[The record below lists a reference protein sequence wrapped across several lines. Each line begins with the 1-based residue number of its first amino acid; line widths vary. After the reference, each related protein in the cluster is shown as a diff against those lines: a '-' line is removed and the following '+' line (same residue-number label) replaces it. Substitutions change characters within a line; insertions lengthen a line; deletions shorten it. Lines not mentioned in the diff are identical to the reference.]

1 MRVERNNI
9 NWFLDL
15 SEGIDLSI
23 FIFGSSEKNL
33 SKLKKLLDDS
43 KDLIFIDIGANIGS
57 TSLSLAQLFKFAK
70 IYSFEPTFF
79 AYKKFQT
86 NLELNPNLAK
96 RINLQNYLI
105 SNKQI
110 DYEIYSSWKLDRLDT
125 NRHKFHLGSPKDFT
139 NNFIKLDNFINSNQ
153 ISNVDFIKI
162 DVDGNE
168 KFVLESA
175 LETLNKF
182 KPIIFIELAPYLYID
197 NNYTFNDLYEIF
209 ENLGYKY
216 FDSNLN
222 K

>member
-1 MRVERNNI
+1 MLSTKIKFLLQIIYKILNIVFKLPFFDVDIKQLRVERNNI

-57 TSLSLAQLFKFAK
+57 TSLSLAQLFKFSK
-70 IYSFEPTFF
+70 ISSFEPTFF

-105 SNKQI
+105 SNGK
-110 DYEIYSSWKLDRLDT
+110 RL
-125 NRHKFHLGSPKDFT
+125 KFIQVGNLIGLIPIGI
-139 NNFIKLDNFINSNQ
+139 NFIL
-153 ISNVDFIKI
+153 VPPKI
-162 DVDGNE
+162 
-168 KFVLESA
+168 
-175 LETLNKF
+175 
-182 KPIIFIELAPYLYID
+182 
-197 NNYTFNDLYEIF
+197 
-209 ENLGYKY
+209 YKQFY
-216 FDSNLN
+216 
-222 K
+222 KIR